1 MNEAS
6 KPSGRIIYPNP
17 GTDHFSLSLSPG
29 PHSVKL
35 FAVTGRLMH
44 QQRISDEHATIDTAH
59 LPSGV
64 YLVKVDEGVQPLRW
78 VKE

>member
-1 MNEAS
+1 
-6 KPSGRIIYPNP
+6 
-17 GTDHFSLSLSPG
+17 
-29 PHSVKL
+29 
-35 FAVTGRLMH
+35 MH